1 MPIGN
6 LIIAKDVITGKE
18 QNDFAV
24 VTAAAAAVVMG
35 NGNDLFVSGVS
46 KVTE

>member
-18 QNDFAV
+18 QTDVAV
-24 VTAAAAAVVMG
+24 VTAAAAVVMG